1 MAKQIVTEM
10 ATNLSLDTKS
20 ATAALKELTSVVKN
34 SSAEAKVLENQYKS
48 SGEEIGASK
57 AKYEGLQH
65 TLDAQKDKI
74 DALKAGLENVNTST
88 AKGRDLQTYLN
99 NELAK
104 AERQYASYNG
114 QIEKA
119 KRAYKL
125 QESGI
130 TSLNKEIQQNI
141 KETNAQVERLEAE
154 GKTTEA
160 NKAKKDGLSR
170 TLEKQSQ
177 LYETQTKELDRMTK
191 SGEASAD
198 SISQQ
203 KVALDRTATAIAKG
217 KSSLAELD
225 GEQSKFGKNKGAE
238 EAGTKME
245 GFKGKIGK
253 SKEALVAMGAT
264 ATAVLGTVA
273 KAVSEAANAQSEVN
287 ALQAKTTL
295 SYKESKQGIAA
306 INKLYAGGLADSYEE
321 VEEAYTKVA
330 QLNPNATVADLAEK
344 TKLVSSYAK
353 MSGTDLEMV
362 ATGADKAS
370 KNWNV
375 SYQEYFDGLVT
386 LQKRGDDVGGD
397 ISDNL
402 NEYSQVLAQMGF
414 TAKDTFTLIDNGVK
428 AGAQNGDKVLDYI
441 KEFQN
446 SITGGQLEENIT
458 NLSKKSQE
466 MFEGYKNHKV
476 SMKDLFNQITSD
488 LGTMTDKQKAA
499 TIAANV
505 WSGLG
510 EDNSLKVIGSLGKTN
525 KALDD
530 TKGTADKTAKQL
542 KEQNPFELMKRSAE
556 ASVKSISL
564 NTSETKEFKKNLKPL
579 QKSLTDLIKSIV
591 DNLPVITK
599 TLTPLLEFTSK
610 HLNIIVGALATMA
623 GLWGTKKIL
632 DFGSA
637 LSGVAKKG
645 AGLIFKPKVDGSDA
659 KRELGII
666 GKAGKKVGKFFVWS
680 AKLGKKAFD
689 KSWEA
694 IKVTGSTAKKWG
706 KSAFSWS
713 ANLGKKAFTKS
724 MSALKTATVTSGRV
738 IKKGLKFTA
747 SIATKGAKLAMA
759 GLVKTAK
766 VTGSGIKLAFN
777 FLKANPL
784 ILLITGITAAVV
796 ALTTLYQ
803 HNKKFR
809 NFVNGLVKSAQNF
822 FKGIAKWFGQVYKKT
837 LSIFKSILKFM
848 QKDWKEILLL
858 IVSPFAG
865 AFALVYKHN
874 AKFRKAINN
883 LVKTVINYFKTMGK
897 NISRIFNNIKDFIGD
912 TLATIGKNWRKG
924 WRSISNFFSGIWNG
938 MKKFGHDA
946 IWSVKNT
953 FDNVLGKISKAF
965 SNTWTGIKTGFSD
978 MWSGMKQLAGDGIN
992 AVIKI
997 PNSGISGINSLIHD
1011 FGGPKNAIGKIPKV
1025 KFANGTGAIDK
1036 LTHAVLND
1044 GNDSPATGNK
1054 EMLIHPNGASE
1065 VVQGRNTERLL
1076 LPGTEVLNARET
1088 AMLMG
1093 LQGIQHFANGTGFW
1107 SKLIHGAGGFI
1118 GNVAGKAWNGL
1129 KNGVKKFTKMFEYI
1143 TGAVKDPAGTLNKVM
1158 GLKNSG
1164 ISNFADGIAT
1174 GAFKKIKGTA
1184 KDWWSTLWNMAN
1196 DASESGADGGMKG
1209 NDYKYK
1215 HREPDSYPPDEW
1227 GYYIREC
1234 VSFVANRLA
1243 NLGVSASK
1251 FSHLGNG
1258 RDWVNAPVPHMSKPK
1273 VGSVAVYGPGSEFGN
1288 HVAMVT
1294 GVQGNKISGEE
1305 YNWNSD
1311 HNYHNY
1317 HGRNASGATTFLDFG
1332 LGGSSKT
1339 PEIKASG
1346 ALQKL
1351 IKKQTG
1357 GMMGWIQK
1365 FIAPLNDS
1373 STGKDGDVHSWAD
1386 DVKKA
1391 LRKLNLSTSGSM
1403 VQRVL
1408 RQIGTESGGNP
1419 NAKQPG
1425 ADPDS
1430 DGSGPALGLMQTK
1443 RDTFN
1448 ANALA
1453 GHKNIFNGYDNIL
1466 AGLNYAQKRYGKDL
1480 SFLGNGHGY
1489 ANGGLIT
1496 RHQLAEIGEN
1506 NQPEMII
1513 PLSSMKSSRGFEL
1526 IGQTAVAMA
1535 ARDGQQN
1542 TTVTTDNSKLENKLD
1557 NMITLLSQLV
1567 QGQGN
1572 QIVQAIVDRNELY
1585 RKQASDVN
1593 LRDYQSLI

>member
-20 ATAALKELTSVVKN
+20 ATAALKELTAVVKN
-34 SSAEAKVLENQYKS
+34 SSAEAKILENQYKS

-74 DALKAGLENVNTST
+74 EALKAGLENVNTST

-119 KRAYKL
+119 KRAYEL

-177 LYETQTKELDRMTK
+177 LYEAQTKELDRMTK
-191 SGEASAD
+191 SGEASTD

-306 INKLYAGGLADSYEE
+306 INKLYAQGYGESIEE
-321 VEEAYTKVA
+321 LQETYSKLA
-330 QLNPNATVADLAEK
+330 QLNPNASVKELANN
-344 TKLVSSYAK
+344 TKLVSTYAK
-353 MSGTDLEMV
+353 QSGADVDEVMQ
-362 ATGADKAS
+362 GADKATR
-370 KNWNV
+370 NWHI
-375 SYQEYFDGLVT
+375 SYQEYFDNMSQ
-386 LQKRGDDVGGD
+386 LQKMGDDQAGD
-397 ISDNL
+397 ISDNMA
-402 NEYSQVLAQMGF
+402 EYSQVLGQMGLSISDSM
-414 TAKDTFTLIDNGVK
+414 ALIDNGVK
-428 AGAQNGDKVLDYI
+428 SGAYNGDKLLDFT
-441 KEFQN
+441 KEFQISLN
-446 SITGGQLEENIT
+446 DGRMDDAITSF
-458 NLSKKSQE
+458 SKKSQE
-466 MFEGYKNHKV
+466 MFKGYKDGKV
-476 SMKDLFNQITSD
+476 SAGDMFKQITGEM
-488 LGTMTDKQKAA
+488 GTMTDKQKEA
-499 TIAANV
+499 TIASNL
-505 WSGLG
+505 WSALG
-510 EDNSLKVIGSLGKTN
+510 EDNSLKVIESLGKTN
-525 KALDD
+525 DKFDD
-530 TKGTADKTAKQL
+530 VKGTADKTSKQL
-542 KEQNPFELMKRSAE
+542 KESNPFELMRRSAE
-556 ASVKSISL
+556 SSVKSISL

-659 KRELGII
+659 KRELGVI
-666 GKAGKKVGKFFVWS
+666 GKLGKGIGKGFVWS
-680 AKLGKKAFD
+680 AKLGKKAF
-689 KSWEA
+689 
-694 IKVTGSTAKKWG
+694 
-706 KSAFSWS
+706 
-713 ANLGKKAFTKS
+713 TKS
-724 MSALKTATVTSGRV
+724 LSALKTATVASGKGIV
-738 IKKGLKFTA
+738 KGLKFTA

-766 VTGSGIKLAFN
+766 ITGSGIKLAFN

-796 ALTTLYQ
+796 ALTTLYK

-822 FKGIAKWFGQVYKKT
+822 FKGISKWFGQVYKKT

-848 QKDWKEILLL
+848 KKDWKEILLL

-874 AKFRKAINN
+874 KKFKKSVDN
-883 LVKTVINYFKTMGK
+883 LVKTVINYFKNMGK
-897 NISRIFNNIKDFIGD
+897 NISHIFNNIKDFIED
-912 TLATIGKNWRKG
+912 TTSKISKNWKKV
-924 WRSISNFFSGIWNG
+924 WRNISSFFSGIWNG

-953 FDNVLGKISKAF
+953 FDDVLGKIGKAF
-965 SNTWTGIKTGFSD
+965 SNTWTGIKKGFSD
-978 MWSGMKQLAGDGIN
+978 MWSGMKQLAGHGIN

-997 PNSGISGINSLIHD
+997 PNAGISGINGLIHD

-1044 GNDSPATGNK
+1044 GNDSPSTGNK

-1093 LQGIQHFANGTGFW
+1093 LQGIKHFSNGTGFW
-1107 SKLIHGAGGFI
+1107 RKLIHGAGGFI
-1118 GNVAGKAWNGL
+1118 GNIAGKAWSGL

-1196 DASESGADGGMKG
+1196 DASESGASAGNKG
-1209 NDYKYK
+1209 DDYKYK
-1215 HREPDSYPPDEW
+1215 NRVADSMPPDEW
-1227 GYYIREC
+1227 GYYIKEC

-1243 NLGVSASK
+1243 NLGVNPK
-1251 FSHLGNG
+1251 LFSHLGNG
-1258 RDWVNAPVPHMSKPK
+1258 SDWVNARVPHSSKPK
-1273 VGSVAVYGPGSEFGN
+1273 VGDVAVYAAGSEFGN
-1288 HVAMVT
+1288 HVAMVN
-1294 GVQGNKISGEE
+1294 GVQGDKISGEE
-1305 YNWNSD
+1305 YNWAGD
-1311 HNYHNY
+1311 HKYHTY
-1317 HGRNASGATTFLDFG
+1317 SGRSAAGATTFLDFG
-1332 LGGSSKT
+1332 KS
-1339 PEIKASG
+1339 IKAKTKEIATNSSL
-1346 ALQKL
+1346 AKL

-1391 LRKLNLSTSGSM
+1391 LRKLNLSTSGAM

-1425 ADPDS
+1425 ADPDG

-1466 AGLNYAQKRYGKDL
+1466 AGLNYARKRYGNDL

-1496 RHQLAEIGEN
+1496 HHQLAEIGEN

-1513 PLSSMKSSRGFEL
+1513 PLDAMKSSRGFEL
-1526 IGQTAVAMA
+1526 LGKTAVAMA
-1535 ARDGQQN
+1535 ARDGQNN
-1542 TTVTTDNSKLENKLD
+1542 TTVTTDNSKLESKLD
-1557 NMITLLSQLV
+1557 NMISLLSQLV
-1567 QGQGN
+1567 AGQGN
-1572 QIVQAIVDRNELY
+1572 QVVQAIINKDELY
-1585 RKQASDVN
+1585 RQQATDMNMRDV
-1593 LRDYQSLI
+1593 QSLI